1 MASGKYIGYVGGM
14 AVAVGVGAAIAA
26 AGHGTANADTDS
38 GSTTSSKGSD
48 SSAGATD
55 AGPKKADPKK
65 AERPKPLR
73 DLEDRAEKV
82 TASLTKAAAAKK
94 SAADKRAEKA
104 DSEDGEPARTAT
116 TGKPKPTAEEFEA
129 GQVRKLKDLFQ
140 PKEIATPEP
149 EAAAETRPAIRSNTK
164 ADSGI
169 EADADAPVTT
179 AAEPWSPNPFRPDD
193 PTPTDMPADVIAL
206 RDALVGAA
214 IAPEFQPFIREGVE
228 AGYRVSQMVPWVN
241 VLVPLT
247 KIAPALPDAIGG
259 DPAAKDATQ
268 IIVNELLKTTQPVSL
283 LYYGYDQLADLANL
297 EAEGDALKQQ
307 FYVDAWNILDPFAL
321 LHNPGTSGIGNGAGT
336 GLTV

>member
-38 GSTTSSKGSD
+38 KSTTSSKGSD

-55 AGPKKADPKK
+55 AGPKKADAKNAGAKKADAKK
-65 AERPKPLR
+65 AERPKPLK

-82 TASLTKAAAAKK
+82 TASLTKKVTGKK
-94 SAADKRAEKA
+94 SAADKRAETA
-104 DSEDGEPARTAT
+104 VSDTDEPARTAT
-116 TGKPKPTAEEFEA
+116 TRKPKPTPEEFEA
-129 GQVRKLKDLFQ
+129 GQVRTLKDLFQ
-140 PKEIATPEP
+140 PKE
-149 EAAAETRPAIRSNTK
+149 AAAPTPDTDTDTDTE
-164 ADSGI
+164 
-169 EADADAPVTT
+169 ADAPVTT
-179 AAEPWSPNPFRPDD
+179 AAEPWSPNPFRPED
-193 PTPTDMPADVIAL
+193 PTPTDMPADVVAL

-241 VLVPLT
+241 VVVPLT
-247 KIAPALPDAIGG
+247 KIVPALPEAIGG

-283 LYYGYDQLADLANL
+283 LYYGYDELADLANL
-297 EAEGDALKQQ
+297 ESEGDALKQQ
-307 FYVDAWNILDPFAL
+307 FYVNAWNILDPFAI